1 MNWPSDNDRLSRR
14 CPLPIEPWCCVKS
27 RQSEDKLPKHLIQW
41 GRSHQ
46 ARLILLVFVPFEW
59 GQSPWVTLQKNLKE
73 TWSRNMSVD
82 CGFTVSDAPIYA
94 SSWNMRN
101 NLWVWVSYS
110 IQLNALTKE
119 KSIGRWSCADCDWV
133 NAPLVPVPAVVLHVI
148 ERSFAREAEPGI
160 SAVIVVSVTGLLV
173 VMAGIPLRRA
183 GTLDGWKI
191 FQDPPDGWC
200 RQQLSLRS
208 SDHRRHHQS
217 PCPIKIWT
225 TMKSLIW

>member
-1 MNWPSDNDRLSRR
+1 MTASCVFVRYWSNDYLGGG
-14 CPLPIEPWCCVKS
+14 CVKS
-27 RQSEDKLPKHLIQW
+27 RQYEDKLLTHLTQRE
-41 GRSHQ
+41 RSHQ

-119 KSIGRWSCADCDWV
+119 KSISRSSGAACDWAIV
-133 NAPLVPVPAVVLHVI
+133 CQGSPNGHLCSV
-148 ERSFAREAEPGI
+148 
-160 SAVIVVSVTGLLV
+160 VIVVSVTAPLL
-173 VMAGIPLRRA
+173 VMAGIPSRRA
-183 GTLDGWKI
+183 VSDAGSKI
-191 FQDPPDGWC
+191 FQDPPDGGC
-200 RQQLSLRS
+200 RKQPSLRS

-217 PCPIKIWT
+217 PCPIKI
-225 TMKSLIW
+225 

>member
-1 MNWPSDNDRLSRR
+1 
-14 CPLPIEPWCCVKS
+14 
-27 RQSEDKLPKHLIQW
+27 
-41 GRSHQ
+41 
-46 ARLILLVFVPFEW
+46 
-59 GQSPWVTLQKNLKE
+59 
-73 TWSRNMSVD
+73 MSVD

-119 KSIGRWSCADCDWV
+119 NSIGRWSCADCDWV

-200 RQQLSLRS
+200 RQQRSLRS

-217 PCPIKIWT
+217 PCPIKIWI